1 MFGLLIS
8 ESLLMLR
15 AEGSE
20 QAINDLHIDF
30 RAIEDVSPP
39 VYQADTSLA
48 DSPCGHV
55 QKRVYA
61 HGMDYSQST
70 GLIKHY

>member
-30 RAIEDVSPP
+30 RAIEDVSPQYTKLIP
-39 VYQADTSLA
+39 VWPIRPVVMY
-48 DSPCGHV
+48 
-55 QKRVYA
+55 KRE
-61 HGMDYSQST
+61 ST
-70 GLIKHY
+70 RMGWTTLSRLD